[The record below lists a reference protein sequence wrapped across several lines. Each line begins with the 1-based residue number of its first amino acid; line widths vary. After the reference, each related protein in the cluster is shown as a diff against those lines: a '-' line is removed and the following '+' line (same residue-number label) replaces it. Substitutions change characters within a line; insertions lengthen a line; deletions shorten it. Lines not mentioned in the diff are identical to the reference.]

1 MPFASPGYLPNPGIE
16 PRFPALQADV
26 LPSEPPGKPFRSGKA
41 WLFSL
46 FNYFEGLSH
55 CFLKQYNI
63 SLSHHQTG
71 SNFFTFSQT
80 PLIFC
85 AFFFLWL
92 VSFSLFIFFFLVEW
106 VGYLKYAYNSIIK
119 KKTAIKNGQIIWIE
133 NFSKKI
139 WHMRRCLSLIIAEMK
154 AKTTVR

>member
-1 MPFASPGYLPNPGIE
+1 MLLWTLVFKCLFESILSIFWIIYLEVEPVKLFSRVRLFVTPWTGAYQAPLSMEFSGQEYCSELSFASSGYLPNPGIE

-63 SLSHHQTG
+63 SLSHHQTS
-71 SNFFTFSQT
+71 SNFFAFSQT

-85 AFFFLWL
+85 AFCL
-92 VSFSLFIFFFLVEW
+92 V
-106 VGYLKYAYNSIIK
+106 G
-119 KKTAIKNGQIIWIE
+119 
-133 NFSKKI
+133 
-139 WHMRRCLSLIIAEMK
+139 
-154 AKTTVR
+154 